1 MAANRSGTYVR
12 QPSGYKAFI
21 PKPLPPDPSLAIDQ
35 ELLTCLSA
43 ADRALGRLDG
53 ATEVLPNP
61 DLFIAMYVR
70 REAVLS
76 SQIEGTQASL
86 VDVLEYEA
94 DAARKGLPADVKEVV
109 NHIDAMN
116 YGLQRL
122 DDLPLSLRLIR
133 EIHER
138 LLAGTRGGQRYPGE
152 FRTTQ
157 NWIGPPGCSLREAT
171 FVAPPPSEMMDALA
185 GLETFLHAQIDLPI
199 PVMAGLA
206 HAQFETIHPFVDGN
220 GRIGR
225 LLITFLLCQR
235 GLLRRPLLY
244 LSHYLRRHRDE
255 YYSRLMA
262 VRDQGDWEGW
272 LKFFLRGVGEVA
284 NQATETAR
292 QILHL
297 RETHRQF
304 VSEKTSTTN
313 ALRFLDYLY
322 QRPVVTAG
330 LVGRA
335 LEVSPP
341 TANGLVNQFFNIG
354 LLSELTGRQRNR
366 LFSYQPYLRLFEDS
380 PDEPPVARL
389 RPESGVVTVPADP
402 ST

>member
-1 MAANRSGTYVR
+1 MASDRSGRYVR
-12 QPSGYKAFI
+12 QSGGYRAFI
-21 PKPLPPDPSLAIDQ
+21 PKPLPPDPPLAIDQ
-35 ELLTCLSA
+35 EMLTRLSV

-53 ATEVLPNP
+53 VTEVLPNP
-61 DLFIAMYVR
+61 DIFIAMYVR

-86 VDVLEYEA
+86 IDVLEYEA
-94 DAARKGLPADVKEVV
+94 DAARKGLPADVGEVV
-109 NHIDAMN
+109 NHIEAMN

-122 DDLPLSLRLIR
+122 NELPLSLRLIR

-138 LLAGTRGGQRYPGE
+138 LLAGARGGQRSPGE

-157 NWIGPPGCSLREAT
+157 NWIGPAGCSLQEAT
-171 FVAPPPSEMMDALA
+171 FVPPPPSETMEALSA
-185 GLETFLHAQIDLPI
+185 LETFLHADIELPI
-199 PVMAGLA
+199 PVVAGLV

-235 GLLRRPLLY
+235 RLLRRPLLY
-244 LSHYLRRHRDE
+244 LSHYLKRHRAQ
-255 YYSRLMA
+255 YYDRLMA
-262 VRDQGDWEGW
+262 IRDRGDWEGW
-272 LKFFLRGVGEVA
+272 LKFFLQGLGEVA

-292 QILHL
+292 QILQL

-304 VSEKTSTTN
+304 VSEKTTTTN

-322 QRPVVTAG
+322 QQPVVTAR
-330 LVGRA
+330 LVVRV

-341 TANGLVNQFFNIG
+341 TANSLVNQFHNIG
-354 LLSELTGRQRNR
+354 LLSELTGKRRNR
-366 LFSYQPYLRLFEDS
+366 LFSYGPYLRLFEDTPS
-380 PDEPPVARL
+380 EEPAAEPIPRAD
-389 RPESGVVTVPADP
+389 VVTVPTTA